1 MTTIEELIA
10 ALLPLLPDA
19 ELRIDDS
26 GEVVVHT
33 GLTVPPE
40 PASSLTTRKATG

>member
-1 MTTIEELIA
+1 MATIEELIA

-19 ELRIDDS
+19 EVRINDS

-33 GLTVPPE
+33 GLTVPVE
-40 PASSLTTRKATG
+40 PAPALAPRRATG

>member
-1 MTTIEELIA
+1 MATIEELIT

-19 ELRIDDS
+19 EVRIDDS

-33 GLTVPPE
+33 GLTVPAE
-40 PASSLTTRKATG
+40 PAPPLATRRAKG